1 MTSPTTSERAAAY
14 FRAKLEFETDP
25 SDTHAALARGAE
37 LVVVDV
43 RSAAAWQQGHV
54 RGALHLPGADIG
66 ERARDVLDRGRPVV
80 VYCWGP
86 GCNGATKAALALA
99 GLGFSVREMIGG
111 FEYWA
116 REGLPV
122 DTDRGVGTREPD
134 PLTVAVSSAGCD
146 C

>member
-1 MTSPTTSERAAAY
+1 MTTPTTSERAAAY
-14 FRAKLEFETDP
+14 FGAKLEFETDP

-99 GLGFSVREMIGG
+99 GLRVQRAG
-111 FEYWA
+111 
-116 REGLPV
+116 
-122 DTDRGVGTREPD
+122 DDRRLRVLG
-134 PLTVAVSSAGCD
+134 A
-146 C
+146 

>member
-1 MTSPTTSERAAAY
+1 MTTPTTSERAAAY
-14 FRAKLEFETDP
+14 FGAKLEFETDP

-66 ERARDVLDRGRPVV
+66 ERAREVLDRGRPVV

-111 FEYWA
+111 IEYWA

-122 DTDRGVGTREPD
+122 DTDHGVGTREPD
-134 PLTVAVSSAGCD
+134 PLTVALSTATCD

>member
-1 MTSPTTSERAAAY
+1 MTTPTTSERAAAH
-14 FRAKLEFETDP
+14 FGAKLEFETDP

-86 GCNGATKAALALA
+86 GCNGATRAALALA
-99 GLGFSVREMIGG
+99 ERGIGVREMIGG
-111 FEYWA
+111 IEYWV
-116 REGLPV
+116 REGFSLRTPNGL
-122 DTDRGVGTREPD
+122 DRRPAD
-134 PLTVAVSSAGCD
+134 PLTAPVCGC
-146 C
+146 

>member
-1 MTSPTTSERAAAY
+1 MTSPTASERAAAY
-14 FRAKLEFETDP
+14 FGAKLEFETDP

-43 RSAAAWQQGHV
+43 RSAAAWRQGRV
-54 RGALHLPGADIG
+54 RGAVHLPGADIG
-66 ERARDVLDRGRPVV
+66 ERAREVLDRGRPVV

-122 DTDRGVGTREPD
+122 DTDHGVGTREPD
-134 PLTVAVSSAGCD
+134 PLTVALSTATCD

>member
-1 MTSPTTSERAAAY
+1 MTTPTTSERAAAY
-14 FRAKLEFETDP
+14 FGAKLEFETDP
-25 SDTHAALARGAE
+25 SDTHAALARGAD

-43 RSAAAWQQGHV
+43 RSAAAWQQGRV

-122 DTDRGVGTREPD
+122 DTDDGVGTREPD
-134 PLTVAVSSAGCD
+134 PLTVALSTAACD

>member
-1 MTSPTTSERAAAY
+1 MTTPTTSERAAAY
-14 FRAKLEFETDP
+14 FGAKLEFETDP

-86 GCNGATKAALALA
+86 GCNGATRAALELA
-99 GLGFSVREMIGG
+99 RLGYPVREMLGG
-111 FEYWA
+111 IEYWI
-116 REGLPV
+116 REGFPV
-122 DTDRGVGTREPD
+122 ATATGETIHDPD
-134 PLTVAVSSAGCD
+134 PLTTVCGC
-146 C
+146 

>member
-1 MTSPTTSERAAAY
+1 MTTPTTSERAAAH
-14 FRAKLEFETDP
+14 FGAKLEFETDP

-99 GLGFSVREMIGG
+99 LAGYSVKEMIGG
-111 FEYWA
+111 VEYWV
-116 REGLPV
+116 REGFPL
-122 DTDRGVGTREPD
+122 RTREGDVAAAAD
-134 PLTVAVSSAGCD
+134 PLTAPVGPACGC
-146 C
+146 

>member
-1 MTSPTTSERAAAY
+1 MLGAAAG
-14 FRAKLEFETDP
+14 RAVAHFGARLEFETDP
-25 SDTHAALARGAE
+25 SDVHAALARGDE
-37 LVVVDV
+37 VVVVDV
-43 RSAAAWQQGHV
+43 RSVAAWRQGHV
-54 RGALHLPGADIG
+54 RGAVHLPAADIPRRGG
-66 ERARDVLDRGRPVV
+66 EVLDRGRPVV

-99 GLGFSVREMIGG
+99 ESGFGVREMIGG

-122 DTDRGVGTREPD
+122 DTACGDGTREPD
-134 PLTVAVSSAGCD
+134 PLTAPLSTTACD

>member
-1 MTSPTTSERAAAY
+1 MTTPTTSERAAAY
-14 FRAKLEFETDP
+14 FGAKLEFETDP

-122 DTDRGVGTREPD
+122 ETVDGVRRPTID
-134 PLTVAVSSAGCD
+134 PLTAPAVTCGC
-146 C
+146 

>member
-1 MTSPTTSERAAAY
+1 MTSPTASERAAAY

-43 RSAAAWQQGHV
+43 RSAAAWRQGRV
-54 RGALHLPGADIG
+54 RGAVHLPGADIG
-66 ERARDVLDRGRPVV
+66 ERAREVLDRGRPVV

-99 GLGFSVREMIGG
+99 ELGFSVREMIGG

-134 PLTVAVSSAGCD
+134 PLTVALSTATCD